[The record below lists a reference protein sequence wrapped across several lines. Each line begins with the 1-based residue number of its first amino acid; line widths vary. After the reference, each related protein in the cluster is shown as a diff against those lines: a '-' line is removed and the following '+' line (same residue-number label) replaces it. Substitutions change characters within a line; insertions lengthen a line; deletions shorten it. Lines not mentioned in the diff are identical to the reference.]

1 MISLN
6 QRVRLPINALMI
18 RLHSSIRQFV
28 LATFVVVL
36 FCGIGSATPP
46 SAKQTTSTS
55 KTGAKAVHG
64 KSSKH
69 RRSRKGAW
77 KRHGQQ
83 KIDAARATQIQQAL
97 IREKYL
103 DGKPTGVWDSRSE
116 AAMQRYQ
123 ADNGW
128 QSKVTPDSRALIKLG
143 LGPNHESD
151 LINLD
156 TKSGNAVATTT
167 PASSTSA
174 KRQ

>member
-1 MISLN
+1 M
-6 QRVRLPINALMI
+6 VALLSGTGM
-18 RLHSSIRQFV
+18 
-28 LATFVVVL
+28 AN
-36 FCGIGSATPP
+36 TPP
-46 SAKQTTSTS
+46 TKHPTAKS
-55 KTGAKAVHG
+55 KSGHKT
-64 KSSKH
+64 SKH

-83 KIDAARATQIQQAL
+83 RIDAARATEIQQAL

-103 DGKPTGVWDSRSE
+103 NGPATGTWDSPTE

-143 LGPNHESD
+143 LGPRHESD
-151 LINLD
+151 LNLD
-156 TKSGNAVATTT
+156 GKPGADAL
-167 PASSTSA
+167 ASSGSNSTTSA

>member
-1 MISLN
+1 MAI
-6 QRVRLPINALMI
+6 
-18 RLHSSIRQFV
+18 FV
-28 LATFVVVL
+28 AGLCCSVSQA
-36 FCGIGSATPP
+36 APP
-46 SAKQTTSTS
+46 SSKQTAAKSTS
-55 KTGAKAVHG
+55 KKVHG

-69 RRSRKGAW
+69 RRRSRKGAW
-77 KRHGQQ
+77 KKHGQQ
-83 KIDAARATQIQQAL
+83 KIDAARATQIQEAL

-103 DGKPTGVWDSRSE
+103 DGQATGVWDSRTE

-156 TKSGNAVATTT
+156 TKTNGSAVASTT
-167 PASSTSA
+167 PASSTPA

>member
-1 MISLN
+1 MLAILVAGLCCGVS
-6 QRVRLPINALMI
+6 QA
-18 RLHSSIRQFV
+18 SS
-28 LATFVVVL
+28 
-36 FCGIGSATPP
+36 P
-46 SAKQTTSTS
+46 SSKQTAS
-55 KTGAKAVHG
+55 KPGPKSVHG
-64 KSSKH
+64 KSSKHH

-77 KRHGQQ
+77 KKHGQQ

-103 DGKPTGVWDSRSE
+103 EGQPNGVWDARTE

-123 ADNGW
+123 SDNGW

-156 TKSGNAVATTT
+156 TKTNGSAVASTT
-167 PASSTSA
+167 PNSSTPA

>member
-1 MISLN
+1 MSNHL
-6 QRVRLPINALMI
+6 Q
-18 RLHSSIRQFV
+18 SSIRRFAIA
-28 LATFVVVL
+28 ATIVAL
-36 FCGIGSATPP
+36 MAGPAAAKPAKHTTTKSSA
-46 SAKQTTSTS
+46 SS
-55 KTGAKAVHG
+55 KAVHG
-64 KSSKH
+64 KSSKRS
-69 RRSRKGAW
+69 RRGRKGAW

-83 KIDAARATQIQQAL
+83 KIDASRATQIQQAL

-103 DGKPTGVWDSRSE
+103 DGPASGQWDARTE

-151 LINLD
+151 LIKLD
-156 TKSGNAVATTT
+156 TKPSDAVASTGSTTSAT
-167 PASSTSA
+167 A